1 MVGVDGKAGGVL
13 NAGGKKGGIVHLIGA
28 GPGDPGLI
36 TRLGHEILQQC
47 DVVVFDDLIPLELI
61 AELPPNIE
69 RYYVGKRSGRKS
81 LSQPEINQTLLD
93 LARAGKKVAR
103 LKGGDPLTFGRGGEE
118 IELLQNE
125 KIPVV
130 VIPGVTAMSAVSA
143 GLGFPLTDRRM
154 ASWLLAATGRE
165 ADSSSSQVPWERL
178 AELKGGTF
186 AIYMGLG
193 TLRSTTAAL
202 LRGGLPK
209 STPATVI
216 SNASTGLQRTVVAPL
231 GKLANQVE
239 TARLETPAL
248 VIIGECVALRKK
260 QARQIQM
267 PLTGLRMLV
276 TRPRIESARLCG
288 LLRQQGAEPIPL
300 PTIQIEPCGDEK
312 GWREFARIHQQGG
325 WLVFTSR
332 SGVSLFIA
340 QLLEQRLDLRAL
352 AGFKI
357 AAIGAG
363 TSQSLL
369 ESGLKTDLEPDLSTV
384 ESLGA
389 ALTYNGDLRGLS
401 VIRIQGDR
409 SDETIAKIANAAGA
423 SVVLLTVYRT
433 TYAVWEPHWI
443 RKVIESPP
451 DFITFTSGST
461 VEGFISILGRK
472 QALAVCD
479 KSRIAVLGP
488 STRAIAVKSG
498 IRVDVEA
505 RTATPEGLIEAIIAD
520 VKKTKRKGG

>member
-1 MVGVDGKAGGVL
+1 
-13 NAGGKKGGIVHLIGA
+13 
-28 GPGDPGLI
+28 
-36 TRLGHEILQQC
+36 
-47 DVVVFDDLIPLELI
+47 
-61 AELPPNIE
+61 
-69 RYYVGKRSGRKS
+69 
-81 LSQPEINQTLLD
+81 
-93 LARAGKKVAR
+93 
-103 LKGGDPLTFGRGGEE
+103 
-118 IELLQNE
+118 
-125 KIPVV
+125 
-130 VIPGVTAMSAVSA
+130 
-143 GLGFPLTDRRM
+143 
-154 ASWLLAATGRE
+154 
-165 ADSSSSQVPWERL
+165 
-178 AELKGGTF
+178 
-186 AIYMGLG
+186 
-193 TLRSTTAAL
+193 
-202 LRGGLPK
+202 
-209 STPATVI
+209 
-216 SNASTGLQRTVVAPL
+216 
-231 GKLANQVE
+231 
-239 TARLETPAL
+239 
-248 VIIGECVALRKK
+248 
-260 QARQIQM
+260 
-267 PLTGLRMLV
+267 
-276 TRPRIESARLCG
+276 
-288 LLRQQGAEPIPL
+288 
-300 PTIQIEPCGDEK
+300 
-312 GWREFARIHQQGG
+312 
-325 WLVFTSR
+325 
-332 SGVSLFIA
+332 
-340 QLLEQRLDLRAL
+340 
-352 AGFKI
+352 
-357 AAIGAG
+357 
-363 TSQSLL
+363 L